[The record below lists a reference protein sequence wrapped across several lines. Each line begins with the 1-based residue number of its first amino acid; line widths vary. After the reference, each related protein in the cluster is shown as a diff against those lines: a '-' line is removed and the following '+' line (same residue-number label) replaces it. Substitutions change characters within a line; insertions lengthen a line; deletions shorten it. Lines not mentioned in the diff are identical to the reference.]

1 MVLTQTCDIVRD
13 MSMKPFVEVCPV
25 VEVAEGALREIERG
39 RRPGYAFIP
48 TLADRRLVAD
58 LDRVMT
64 VEKGA
69 LVDWSRVEG
78 WTTDAQA
85 RQLALAL
92 SRKRARVAFP
102 DDFVRFVNPL
112 MKKVS
117 DKHDRQ
123 SDEGQALRGLR
134 ELRVRAAPSWNAD
147 EVTLTFWFIRSDVE
161 APPQN
166 QRWGCAPGRVAGA
179 DPGQWTL
186 CRGGWSRFDAGRPD
200 RARIYRER
208 PAGSGP
214 PDDTRGVSDGAGGES
229 AALQSPLC
237 ARIKGRCVGR
247 ADLAAPTP

>member
-166 QRWGCAPGRVAGA
+166 QRWDALLGAWLALIPASGRFVEVDGA
-179 DPGQWTL
+179 VLTLDDLTAREYIESDPLDLDHLT
-186 CRGGWSRFDAGRPD
+186 
-200 RARIYRER
+200 
-208 PAGSGP
+208 
-214 PDDTRGVSDGAGGES
+214 TRGA
-229 AALQSPLC
+229 
-237 ARIKGRCVGR
+237 
-247 ADLAAPTP
+247 